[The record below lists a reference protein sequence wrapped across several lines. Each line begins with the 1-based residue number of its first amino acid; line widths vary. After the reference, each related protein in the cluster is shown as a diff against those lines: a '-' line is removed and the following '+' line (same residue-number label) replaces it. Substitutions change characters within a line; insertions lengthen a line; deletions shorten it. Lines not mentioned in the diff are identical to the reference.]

1 MKIKDV
7 LFRSARLPGCRIRG
21 QYPALVGEGRDG
33 RTRGTETA
41 ARVPRAPWR
50 TDQESGSGS
59 ARGSPEAIT
68 VAIGSRFP
76 RRRRGGH
83 GGPVG
88 RRPSTGS
95 LGAPIVIVGA
105 LLLVSVVGALQ
116 VRQDD
121 RLSERSSLRAL
132 KDNELVAAWRTR

>member
-1 MKIKDV
+1 
-7 LFRSARLPGCRIRG
+7 
-21 QYPALVGEGRDG
+21 
-33 RTRGTETA
+33 
-41 ARVPRAPWR
+41 
-50 TDQESGSGS
+50 
-59 ARGSPEAIT
+59 

>member
-1 MKIKDV
+1 MDAPEELK
-7 LFRSARLPGCRIRG
+7 LPPGCPG
-21 QYPALVGEGRDG
+21 HPGEPIKKV
-33 RTRGTETA
+33 A
-41 ARVPRAPWR
+41 A
-50 TDQESGSGS
+50 

-76 RRRRGGH
+76 RRRSGGH

-116 VRQDD
+116 VRQND
-121 RLSERSSLRAL
+121 RLSERGSLRT
-132 KDNELVAAWRTR
+132 DGRCSAAAAARAHSPPQRRGGLSR